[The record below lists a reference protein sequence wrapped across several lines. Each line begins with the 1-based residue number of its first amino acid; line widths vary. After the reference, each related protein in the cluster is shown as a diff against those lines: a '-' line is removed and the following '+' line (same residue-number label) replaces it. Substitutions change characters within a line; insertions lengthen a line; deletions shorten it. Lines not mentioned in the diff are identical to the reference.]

1 MRETANQSP
10 RSTHLEAIHVRFQVA
25 PRHIARQNAGR
36 VCLPAHPCFSGRGA
50 IWTGEPDAAGRD
62 FDRANI
68 AEGSGRGGNRELV
81 RFLQI
86 ARGSAHELEFH
97 ILAATDLGFLG
108 VGKGTELIDEVGQI
122 SRMLQGLIRKLR
134 VES

>member
-1 MRETANQSP
+1 MSDFKSLLVTSRVRTLVVSVYQLTRAFPAAERYGLVSQMQRA
-10 RSTHLEAIHVRFQVA
+10 AIS
-25 PRHIARQNAGR
+25 IG
-36 VCLPAHPCFSGRGA
+36 
-50 IWTGEPDAAGRD
+50 
-62 FDRANI
+62 ANI

-97 ILAATDLGFLG
+97 ILAATDVGFPG